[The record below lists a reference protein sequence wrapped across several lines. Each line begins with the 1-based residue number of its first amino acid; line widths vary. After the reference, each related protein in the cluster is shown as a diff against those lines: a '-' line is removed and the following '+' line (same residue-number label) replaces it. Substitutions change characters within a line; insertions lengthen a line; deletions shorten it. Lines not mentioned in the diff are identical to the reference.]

1 MTRISSISFALI
13 LLLFTFTGC
22 QSESDTAATEADEAA
37 ETAEADEMQNVEWGY
52 SGEGAPENWAD
63 ISEDFAACDGQMQ
76 SPIDIPTG
84 DNPEETSSISMS
96 YETAEGTLKDA
107 GYVLQMDIS
116 GGTLTIDDKAYQLAQ
131 LHFHT
136 PSEHTI
142 DGTRYPA
149 EVHLVHA
156 ADDAQLAVVGVM
168 FEEGEEN
175 AALAEFWNNIPNIEE
190 AGTVNFNAGSLLPD
204 DRTAYTYSGSLTT
217 PPCSEV
223 VSWHVMET
231 PVSIS
236 AEQLETLTNMH
247 DDNER
252 PIQPLNDRTVEV
264 AEL

>member
-1 MTRISSISFALI
+1 
-13 LLLFTFTGC
+13 
-22 QSESDTAATEADEAA
+22 
-37 ETAEADEMQNVEWGY
+37 
-52 SGEGAPENWAD
+52 
-63 ISEDFAACDGQMQ
+63 
-76 SPIDIPTG
+76 
-84 DNPEETSSISMS
+84 
-96 YETAEGTLKDA
+96 
-107 GYVLQMDIS
+107 MDIS

-156 ADDAQLAVVGVM
+156 ADDGQLAVVGVM
-168 FEEGEEN
+168 FEEGDEN

-236 AEQLETLTNMH
+236 ADQLETLTNMH

-264 AEL
+264 AQL